1 MDFGFI
7 KLRVGS
13 ADLLLLDGIGDGSGG
28 RREEVARAIL
38 HRRRGVGGLRLASVA
53 RSEKDLWLEVYD
65 RDGSRKVAL
74 FDAALCAARW
84 LLDSGRAGSEELRF
98 RTGSGEIR
106 VDVLDGSSLG
116 LSAGHLYGLPDRAL
130 LDGQLAL
137 ERSLRV
143 ESKGERFEALPVAL
157 SATGEAAGSDEAGG
171 ARREGTARREGPEG
185 VVFFH
190 EGVGAPLRVK
200 LSSRGRGKVPA
211 VAIPALCLSEAE
223 IVIGAPKGA
232 RVDTVSMAAMALG
245 AAALLGRASDEAF
258 VRSGRDGLWV
268 RRESDGSLYV
278 AARPAYVFRGDF
290 PIDERTETV

>member
-13 ADLLLLDGIGDGSGG
+13 ADLLLLDGIGDGSGE

-53 RSEKDLWLEVYD
+53 RSEKELWLEVYD
-65 RDGSRKVAL
+65 RDGSRKAAL

-98 RTGSGEIR
+98 RTRSGEIR

-116 LSAGHLYGLPDRAL
+116 LSAGPLYGLPDRAL

-137 ERSLRV
+137 QRSLRV

-157 SATGEAAGSDEAGG
+157 SASGEGGGGEAG
-171 ARREGTARREGPEG
+171 REGPEG

-190 EGVGAPLRVK
+190 EGGGSPLRVR
-200 LSSRGRGKVPA
+200 LSNRGKGKVPA

-223 IVIGAPKGA
+223 IGIGAPRDA

-278 AARPAYVFRGDF
+278 AARPAYVFRGEF
-290 PIDERTETV
+290 PIEERGETV